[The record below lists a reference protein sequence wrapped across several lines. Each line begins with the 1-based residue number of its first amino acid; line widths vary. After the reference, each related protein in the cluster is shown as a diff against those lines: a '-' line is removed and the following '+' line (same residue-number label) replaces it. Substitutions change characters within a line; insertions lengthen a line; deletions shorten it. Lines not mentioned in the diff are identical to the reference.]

1 MHRTQPSNTTA
12 RAGPDTA
19 RIVVGVD
26 GTPSSVAALR
36 WAARL
41 AGALDLGIDAVTV
54 WEYAG
59 RQHSYTVT
67 PEGDY
72 PRDDASHRL
81 IDAAEAVFG
90 TDRPARL
97 RLLVHSGRSPIR
109 TLLDASRDAELLV
122 LGSRGHSGVTGV
134 LLGSV
139 SAACAERARC
149 PVLVVHEE
157 DETAFAATRPS
168 PPATVRWDR

>member
-1 MHRTQPSNTTA
+1 MHQPQPSNAATTV
-12 RAGPDTA
+12 RTGPDTA

-54 WEYAG
+54 WEYAA
-59 RQHSYTVT
+59 RQHSYAIS
-67 PEGDY
+67 PGGDY

-81 IDAAEAVFG
+81 IEVADAAFGAV
-90 TDRPARL
+90 RPARL
-97 RLLVHSGRSPIR
+97 RLLVHSGHSPIKV
-109 TLLDASRDAELLV
+109 LLEASRGAELLV

-139 SAACAERARC
+139 SAACAERADC
-149 PVLVVHEE
+149 PVLVVHEK
-157 DETAFAATRPS
+157 DGTAFALGGLEGS
-168 PPATVRWDR
+168 